1 MVGVAAR
8 ADETPVLVGLLAPLC
23 FALFHF
29 RMRPCAP
36 SRFRLGLGTITQKRS
51 VIYCPHAFN
60 PRRLRCAIFT
70 GLPLGRHPAG
80 HLAPARCLVP
90 AGAKRNAIERD
101 GAEDR
106 FLRHRFRLA
115 DNAHSRVDNAYGEIL
130 PAAPAARPHDGS
142 GNGGR
147 LPAGRTQGRSLV
159 DPIGLRDRPLRSS
172 DRRLPLKLAVC
183 VQATARLAPD
193 LRRDAAAI
201 EYSLFVLKTERPC
214 GPCRPVGGR
223 AERATGHRPSGGP
236 AKKWRSA
243 NASLWQQLDGRDDH
257 GNGRK

>member
-1 MVGVAAR
+1 MGVCRTAKIGIRTLLGARFREAAQVLFKSGGFRACPPPGQSAAPCPRRGWPLQPPVDDSAQIPPRSHSVVGVTAR

-36 SRFRLGLGTITQKRS
+36 SCFRLGLGTIAQKRS

-70 GLPLGRHPAG
+70 GPPLGRRPAG
-80 HLAPARCLVP
+80 RLAPARCLVP

-130 PAAPAARPHDGS
+130 PTAPAARPHDGS

-147 LPAGRTQGRSLV
+147 PPAGRTQRRSLAGPV
-159 DPIGLRDRPLRSS
+159 GLRDRPLRLS
-172 DRRLPLKLAVC
+172 DRRLPLKPAVC
-183 VQATARLAPD
+183 V
-193 LRRDAAAI
+193 
-201 EYSLFVLKTERPC
+201 
-214 GPCRPVGGR
+214 
-223 AERATGHRPSGGP
+223 
-236 AKKWRSA
+236 
-243 NASLWQQLDGRDDH
+243 
-257 GNGRK
+257 